1 MGMNTRHPR
10 TELLALVDGRLSPAA
25 RALVEQ
31 HLAGCAACRA
41 EAAHLFD
48 MADTLSALPAAMRP
62 LTALPADSW
71 AHVWAR
77 VQGVPIRR
85 VVPQLNLVVSLAAVL
100 FVVGAAL
107 PAGLAAQPLPVT
119 AGVIQTPAVGLATP
133 IVGTATAATSGQLGT
148 ALAADRQVTAA
159 RPIPIQTP
167 IPGQKG

>member
-10 TELLALVDGRLSPAA
+10 AELLALADGRLSPAA

-85 VVPQLNLVVSLAAVL
+85 VFPQLNLVVT
-100 FVVGAAL
+100 L
-107 PAGLAAQPLPVT
+107 PAVFFLVPPPLPP
-119 AGVIQTPAVGLATP
+119 GLSTPP
-133 IVGTATAATSGQLGT
+133 F
-148 ALAADRQVTAA
+148 
-159 RPIPIQTP
+159 P
-167 IPGQKG
+167 